1 MRLNDV
7 VIKEGGFKP
16 LNITVEFTI
25 QNLDDLREFQAIK
38 ENGVYCTDIKNQADM
53 NLVAGLL
60 DQIADQVI
68 TNYNK

>member
-1 MRLNDV
+1 MKLNDIS
-7 VIKEGGFKP
+7 IKEGGFKP
-16 LNITVEFTI
+16 LNITIEFTI

-38 ENGVYCTDIKNQADM
+38 ENGVYCTDSKTEADL

-60 DQIADQVI
+60 DQISNEVI